1 MNIEKIRNYNVRMLA
16 VLLSISVAGI
26 GLTFLLGLSALIKV
40 FFDEKR
46 EISTDRGKTVIV
58 DSKPKSQTTFSD
70 PILIDTAKQL
80 YVYQISDTKKEDE
93 GRNYNDDEGAFFNLL
108 LFDAINK
115 TSVRL
120 LDKPFSGLEL
130 TNFVAGG
137 ENLLSFEGSEYDS
150 DKDGEITEYDL
161 KNFYI
166 YRVEKRQLRKIAM
179 PNAGFVSAE
188 SLEGGKDFI
197 MRFIEDRDKDGKAD
211 SFEERALAYW
221 YDFEQQKLSP
231 IVSPALLKEIED
243 LQPKKAED

>member
-1 MNIEKIRNYNVRMLA
+1 MNIEKIRNYNVRLLA

-40 FFDEKR
+40 FFDEKT
-46 EISTDRGKTVIV
+46 EIKSDRGISIV

-80 YVYQISDTKKEDE
+80 YVYGISSKKEDE
-93 GRNYNDDEGAFFNLL
+93 GRNYNEDPFFNLL

-120 LDKPFSGLEL
+120 LDKPFAGTGLS
-130 TNFVAGG
+130 NFVAGG
-137 ENLLSFEGSEYDS
+137 ETLLSFEGSENDS
-150 DKDGEITEYDL
+150 DKDGEITENDL

-166 YRVEKRQLRKIAM
+166 YRVEKRQLRKIAL

-188 SLEGGKDFI
+188 SLEGEKDFI
-197 MRFIEDRDKDGKAD
+197 MRFIEDQNKDGNAD

-231 IVSPALLKEIED
+231 IVSPTLLKEIED
-243 LQPKKAED
+243 LQPKKVEY

>member
-16 VLLSISVAGI
+16 VLLSISVAAI
-26 GLTFLLGLSALIKV
+26 GLTILLILSVFIKV
-40 FFDEKR
+40 FFDERK
-46 EISTDRGKTVIV
+46 EISTGRNISIV
-58 DSKPKSQTTFSD
+58 DSKPKSQTTFLD

-80 YVYQISDTKKEDE
+80 YVYKISVSKKEDE
-93 GRNYNDDEGAFFNLL
+93 DAFFNLL

-120 LDKPFSGLEL
+120 LDKPFAGSEL
-130 TNFVAGG
+130 STFVAGG
-137 ENLLSFEGSEYDS
+137 ETLLRFEGSDHDS
-150 DKDGEITEYDL
+150 NMDGEIRENDL

-188 SLEGGKDFI
+188 LLEGGKDFI
-197 MRFIEDRDKDGKAD
+197 MRFIEDRNQDGNAD
-211 SFEERALAYW
+211 SFEERVLAYW

-231 IVSPALLKEIED
+231 IVSPTLLKEIQD
-243 LQPKKAED
+243 LQPKKVEY